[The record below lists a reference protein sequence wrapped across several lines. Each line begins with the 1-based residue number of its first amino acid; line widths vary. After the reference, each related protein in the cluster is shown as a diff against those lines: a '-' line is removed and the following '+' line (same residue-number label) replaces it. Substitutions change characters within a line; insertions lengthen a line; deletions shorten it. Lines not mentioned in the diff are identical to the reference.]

1 MVDWYVTTIYK
12 QHTYLLV
19 MPRFVAVSIFAAN
32 AHQTDMRSIE
42 VFFSKYFPAV
52 AHLSAYLFG
61 EKKIRKMPRERE
73 RVKVETMWCFWSF
86 KYFHSECSWTRKVW
100 IFFSLSVR
108 LCMGSNSMDVNWT
121 FVWCIVHCTM
131 TIISFVT
138 LIVSTEFKCRQIW
151 FDCVL
156 CQ

>member
-1 MVDWYVTTIYK
+1 
-12 QHTYLLV
+12 

-73 RVKVETMWCFWSF
+73 SEGGNYVVFLKFQILSF
-86 KYFHSECSWTRKVW
+86 GM
-100 IFFSLSVR
+100 L
-108 LCMGSNSMDVNWT
+108 LN
-121 FVWCIVHCTM
+121 
-131 TIISFVT
+131 
-138 LIVSTEFKCRQIW
+138 
-151 FDCVL
+151 
-156 CQ
+156 